1 MKIVLNFV
9 LVIMLIGFIGCGKKA
24 TNETSGNKNAD
35 TKTVVGKVD
44 TVEYKCPGM
53 HCSGCEE
60 TITEQVKKVDGVKE
74 IKADAKAKIVKVTYD
89 DGKTNKE
96 VISKTIN
103 AAGYD
108 TELSKSENP
117 HDCDTDMKKKEKK
130 N

>member
-1 MKIVLNFV
+1 MKVVLKFV
-9 LVIMLIGFIGCGKKA
+9 LAIMLISTISCGKKT
-24 TNETSGNKNAD
+24 TNESSGDKNSD
-35 TKTVVGKVD
+35 TKTVTGKVD

-60 TITEQVKKVDGVKE
+60 SITEQVKKVEGVKE
-74 IKADAKAKIVKVTYD
+74 IKADAKEKTVKVTFD

-96 VISKTIN
+96 VISKSIN

-108 TELSKSENP
+108 TELTKSENP